1 MSDAIEVAVIESH
14 ACGPVGTVAPEGPPH
29 KRRGLRCTRLNWQR
43 PVLRS
48 RALPTTLVRRL
59 SVT

>member
-1 MSDAIEVAVIESH
+1 
-14 ACGPVGTVAPEGPPH
+14 
-29 KRRGLRCTRLNWQR
+29 LNWRR